1 MTVHSKEVGSLDPNK
16 HATFWRQQRAVTREQ
31 RHKSWEIQNAD
42 GVLRLE
48 QEYWSQF
55 WTPLEGK
62 KKKKKTLGGG
72 SPDGQW
78 WDTHFCFPSCHQVF
92 VFHNFLLWRNKD
104 RQKARK
110 SFDTFSM
117 LAKDMASATSNKWQ
131 KELSQRLWS
140 MFCYFQLEIHEHTPQ
155 NDDDKLYP
163 RITFPY
169 F

>member
-42 GVLRLE
+42 EVLRLE

-62 KKKKKTLGGG
+62 KKKNPWGRVT
-72 SPDGQW
+72 W
-78 WDTHFCFPSCHQVF
+78 WAVMRYP
-92 VFHNFLLWRNKD
+92 FLLSKLSSSIYLSQLVLWRNKD

-163 RITFPY
+163 TITFPY